1 MFYKHK
7 DDKALPSRKHDMYE
21 RYKETRH
28 RRSLDDVTNT
38 TSSNTPSNI
47 TSNITSNIDSEGED
61 SNEDEPL
68 PYIAKRRTNKA
79 RKTATVTHQESVSAA
94 ENDESS
100 DEFVMCDSESSDDD
114 DDSLDFFPKLSGA
127 DDKYCRPK

>member
-7 DDKALPSRKHDMYE
+7 DDKALTSRKNDMYE
-21 RYKETRH
+21 RYKQTRH

-38 TSSNTPSNI
+38 TS
-47 TSNITSNIDSEGED
+47 NITSNIDSEGED
-61 SNEDEPL
+61 SDEDAPL

-79 RKTATVTHQESVSAA
+79 RKTATVTHQDSAMDTIDNESAA

-127 DDKYCRPK
+127 DDEYCRPK